1 MLSTKVGGV
10 NDVGAWVVGRIVQL
24 GSPNERRRPDS
35 PPFHGSPALRAG
47 LVCGSGVGTS
57 FPAALPSQIR
67 THEPHSGATVGAIV
81 GVAVNP
87 TESRREVG
95 VTLEAVAPATVRS
108 EQHHVDT
115 TSANADRGRW

>member
-67 THEPHSGATVGAIV
+67 THEPHSGQRWARSSASPWTRP
-81 GVAVNP
+81 NP
-87 TESRREVG
+87 G
-95 VTLEAVAPATVRS
+95 
-108 EQHHVDT
+108 
-115 TSANADRGRW
+115 GRWASHWRQLLRLLW